1 MIIFRQ
7 KQYNFP
13 PDEEYKSK
21 IINSGGT
28 NGVGIKT
35 KPLVGQQITASQDL
49 AAQISNQ
56 QELMRQK
63 TLQTMNI
70 NQIRNDRN
78 KGLEVR
84 GESKRNMQVASMTQ
98 AKKQASVIG
107 IQNAKEMERKKNTSY
122 VTPYKS
128 PTKLIPPISQGGVL
142 PRRRK

>member
-28 NGVGIKT
+28 NGVKT
-35 KPLVGQQITASQDL
+35 NSPSTSASQQITASQNL
-49 AAQISNQ
+49 TAQINNQ

-63 TLQTMNI
+63 SLQAMNL
-70 NQIRNDRN
+70 NQIKN
-78 KGLEVR
+78 KRIEGLEDR
-84 GESKRNMQVASMTQ
+84 GEIRRNMQVSSLTQ
-98 AKKQASVIG
+98 AKKQASIIG
-107 IQNAKEMERKKNTSY
+107 VQNAKEIERKKNTSY

-128 PTKLIPPISQGGVL
+128 PTKSLKPIPNN
-142 PRRRK
+142 KTK